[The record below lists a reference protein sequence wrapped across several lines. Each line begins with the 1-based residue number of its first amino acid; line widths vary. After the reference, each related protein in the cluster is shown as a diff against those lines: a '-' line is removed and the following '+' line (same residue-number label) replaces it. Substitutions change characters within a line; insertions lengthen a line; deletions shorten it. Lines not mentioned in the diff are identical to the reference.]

1 MNSRKDI
8 LLVALGAVFFVAG
21 LAVYLNPALIAPPV
35 PDEEGKNAI
44 LNKLRQAPPAGGT
57 YASTPRAS
65 LEDNVKDWLS
75 PEEDD
80 DNWDYDLFTTIDV
93 VWDPSTKEYVP
104 RSRKA
109 EVLPPFGVELV
120 SVGYPIYPFM
130 LSSSSLPP
138 SKKEEDRLFSLK
150 NVKTNRYL
158 DDCKLNRPIP
168 DAPYLTLKSYRVVK
182 GKDADG
188 FPFVR
193 NILTVDDR
201 QFGQVVEIDDEK
213 PLEFKKRIDII
224 LRSPEDPSWTQTLSE
239 VEGKLVV
246 DKFVLNGATFVVKG
260 IDLPNKSVTFEKSIA
275 LNPKRPKKLTFDQQ
289 TLVVPAPPPPAPKN
303 KPAAPAPK
311 AAAPVTK

>member
-1 MNSRKDI
+1 MNFRKDLP
-8 LLVALGAVFFVAG
+8 LLSLGALLFAAG
-21 LAVYLNPALIAPPV
+21 FAVYLNPAFVAPPV
-35 PDEEGKNAI
+35 PDEAGKAAI
-44 LNKLRQAPPAGGT
+44 LENLRQAPPAGGA
-57 YASTPRAS
+57 YPSTPRAS

-75 PEEDD
+75 PEEDE

-93 VWDPSTKEYVP
+93 VWDASTKEYVP

-120 SVGYPIYPFM
+120 SVGYPTYTFM

-138 SKKEEDRLFSLK
+138 SRKEEDRLFSLK
-150 NVKTNRYL
+150 NVKTNRYI

-168 DAPYLTLKSYRVVK
+168 EAPYLTLKAYRVEK

-193 NILTVDDR
+193 NVLTVDDR

-224 LRSPEDPSWTQTLSE
+224 LRATDDPAWTKNLHQI
-239 VEGKLVV
+239 G
-246 DKFVLNGATFVVKG
+246 DKFELNGAAFVVKG
-260 IDLPNKSVTFEKSIA
+260 IDLAGKSVTFEKTIA

-289 TLVVPAPPPPAPKN
+289 TLVVPAPPPPAAKN
-303 KPAAPAPK
+303 KPAVPATKAPAPVIK
-311 AAAPVTK
+311 